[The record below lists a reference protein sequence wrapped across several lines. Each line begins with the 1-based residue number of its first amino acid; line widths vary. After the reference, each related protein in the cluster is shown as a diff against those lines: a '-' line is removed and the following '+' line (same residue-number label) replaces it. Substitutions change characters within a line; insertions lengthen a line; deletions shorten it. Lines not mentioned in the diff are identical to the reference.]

1 MKTTILALFLI
12 LVTVILASQYFIR
25 RENELLI
32 EHRDALLDYAQIVS
46 DKDQEIVR
54 LKHGLIKVIEDYFEA
69 MKTDTTWFNK
79 ISKIK
84 KERQP

>member
-84 KERQP
+84 KVR